1 MACGAPSR
9 PPDRP
14 PRLGRSSVA
23 HGGGARHAVI
33 GDRNPGLPSPVP
45 DAVAARSETKSVE
58 KLDRIMVAAGIVRA
72 PRKLLWCRVFGAGT
86 DFYVDPSTA
95 RIRPAGSCSHVQ
107 PGIVC
112 PSRKSRRYR
121 PVPSSPAG
129 DHLYRGFIRALNMR
143 LVVALCPELCREA
156 AQRHKASPA
165 ATCAP
170 SRGMLAGCSWR
181 RSARPKSASPS
192 SSSRT
197 VRCAA
202 SASTLMATAWCAA
215 FPMRRAPARVSMAKR
230 QRLAPLLGRNG
241 VVHVVRDIGVRDRY
255 QGQVSFVTAEV
266 DEDVE
271 AYLRDSEQ
279 IPSALGCEVTMDA
292 GGAVLSAG
300 GVLVQSMPDSPEETK
315 HHLREVQHMLRSGEL
330 YDLLKKSP
338 RSAEELA
345 RLVAGKY
352 ADSLELFD
360 ERPLRFQ
367 CRCDRERIKAMIGGL
382 ELTDLDEMISEGKA
396 EISCNY
402 CAQVY
407 SLDREELISLRQARP
422 RREQN

>member
-1 MACGAPSR
+1 MSNLETSVPLANPA
-9 PPDRP
+9 DTAQ
-14 PRLGRSSVA
+14 SSSA
-23 HGGGARHAVI
+23 
-33 GDRNPGLPSPVP
+33 
-45 DAVAARSETKSVE
+45 
-58 KLDRIMVAAGIVRA
+58 
-72 PRKLLWCRVFGAGT
+72 
-86 DFYVDPSTA
+86 
-95 RIRPAGSCSHVQ
+95 
-107 PGIVC
+107 
-112 PSRKSRRYR
+112 
-121 PVPSSPAG
+121 PAG

-165 ATCAP
+165 ATCAL
-170 SRGMLAGCSWR
+170 SRGMLAGVLLATLSKTEER
-181 RSARPKSASPS
+181 VTIQLQSNGPLRGLSIDAFGDGLVRGFPHAPSAGEG
-192 SSSRT
+192 
-197 VRCAA
+197 
-202 SASTLMATAWCAA
+202 
-215 FPMRRAPARVSMAKR
+215 VSMAKR

-330 YDLLKKSP
+330 YDLLKKTP

-352 ADSLELFD
+352 GDSLELFD

-422 RREQN
+422 QREQN